1 MLILEILKVKEEWYM
16 DKETYRVLASVRIER
31 AIELVD
37 EAQKCNHTLRIK
49 PKELHEFWKD
59 ATENNPK
66 EQN

>member
-1 MLILEILKVKEEWYM
+1 MLILEILKAKEGWYM

-31 AIELVD
+31 AIELVE
-37 EAQKCNHTLRIK
+37 EAPKCNHTLYIK
-49 PKELHEFWKD
+49 PKELHEFWED